1 MLATLAAAPPEL
13 AGPSR
18 RVILAGGKRLRP
30 ALVLAAAACAEG
42 PQGRPAAIQA
52 AAAIELVH
60 TGTLIHDDIMD
71 AADTR
76 RGQPTIS
83 AQEGSDV
90 ALMAGD
96 YLLAQAG
103 VLAAGI
109 GADAAAL
116 LSATVAEMSA
126 GQARELAALYD
137 AGRTAAGY
145 RLAIHG
151 KTAALMAAA
160 CRLGG
165 LVGGLPGPRLNAL
178 GAYGE
183 AFGLA
188 FQIADDLDDLESD
201 LAAGVY
207 NLPVVLGLHG
217 PSAAQLSPML
227 GRRPAR
233 PLDTDRAIEILRQA
247 GSIPAAAAEASH
259 YLAEAKAAL
268 ATFEPTPVVNGLA
281 ALPQLSVGQALHLL

>member
-30 ALVLAAAACAEG
+30 ALVLAAAVCT
-42 PQGRPAAIQA
+42 GRPAGPGVIQA